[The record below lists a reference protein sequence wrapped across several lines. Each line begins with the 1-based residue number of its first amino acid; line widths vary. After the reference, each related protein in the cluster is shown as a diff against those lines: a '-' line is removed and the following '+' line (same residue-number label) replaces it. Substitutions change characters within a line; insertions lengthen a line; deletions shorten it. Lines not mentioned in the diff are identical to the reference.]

1 MKEIGGGELVG
12 FHILIGIL
20 IGVFDGGF
28 FFEFKSVIM
37 NNVLKSNP
45 LDTHGF
51 LRSIIWH
58 VSKYRLMSC
67 RLLGI
72 YLSCKLISY

>member
-37 NNVLKSNP
+37 NNVLKSNH
-45 LDTHGF
+45 LTLMGF
-51 LRSIIWH
+51 
-58 VSKYRLMSC
+58 
-67 RLLGI
+67 
-72 YLSCKLISY
+72 